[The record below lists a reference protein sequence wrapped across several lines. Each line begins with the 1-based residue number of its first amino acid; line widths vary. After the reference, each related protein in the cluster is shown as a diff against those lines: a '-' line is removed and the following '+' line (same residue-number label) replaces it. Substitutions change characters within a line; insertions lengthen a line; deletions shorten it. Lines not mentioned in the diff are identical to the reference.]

1 MPRSRGVSRRRGA
14 LLLAAVA
21 LVAAACGSAPASTP
35 GPSGSATEA
44 PSGSTSLGPSVSTS
58 SPSTSASTGPGS
70 ATPTVVDPSHA
81 VSPPGPLT
89 EGLAGADLLV
99 SRAEPFTA
107 EQQRQVAAA
116 AGVEGTDVIGL
127 GSMAIQNRV
136 ISVAAVD
143 PASYRRFT
151 PQGSAQ
157 LEAVWDRVAGGE
169 LAVTPTLSRQLSRL
183 TDQDGWL
190 RLGNDV
196 TAPDVHIGAVAPQ
209 APRVDAVVNDAWAAD
224 LGLPLGNALLVW
236 TGGTSPQK
244 VQPVL
249 EKIAGSDA
257 SVQILGPDLD
267 ISVQQ
272 TAFLTGGSVASAVGS
287 FSYRVLDGG
296 RIAPDPAWVRANI
309 RTERVPILGDVTCHR
324 ILFPQLRAA
333 LTEVVQ
339 RGLADKIHPGEYA
352 GCYYPRFIAGTTQL
366 SLHAFGIALDLN
378 VPGNLR
384 GTRGEIDRDVVRIFK
399 KWGFTWGGDWAWT
412 DPMHFEMNA
421 VVQPR

>member
-1 MPRSRGVSRRRGA
+1 MRRRRSESRMRVRGA
-14 LLLAAVA
+14 LPLAAATVV
-21 LVAAACGSAPASTP
+21 LAACGSAPASAPDPSASPTSTP
-35 GPSGSATEA
+35 SPSVGVTPA
-44 PSGSTSLGPSVSTS
+44 PSGTGD
-58 SPSTSASTGPGS
+58 PSTS
-70 ATPTVVDPSHA
+70 ATPTVVDPAHA
-81 VSPPGPLT
+81 VDPPGPLAD
-89 EGLAGADLLV
+89 GLAGADLLI
-99 SRAEPFTA
+99 SRAEPFTP
-107 EQQRQVAAA
+107 EQKLAISAASGVVETEVLGVAS
-116 AGVEGTDVIGL
+116 V
-127 GSMAIQNRV
+127 AIQNRV
-136 ISVAAVD
+136 ITVAAVD
-143 PASYRRFT
+143 PATYRRFT

-157 LEAVWDRVAGGE
+157 LQAVWDRVAGGE
-169 LAVTPTLSRQLSRL
+169 LAVTPALSRQLRRV
-183 TDQDGWL
+183 TDRDGWL

-209 APRVDAVVNDAWAAD
+209 APRIDAVVNDAWAAD
-224 LGLPLGNALLVW
+224 LGLPVGNALLVW
-236 TGGTSPQK
+236 TGETAPQE
-244 VQPVL
+244 VRPTL
-249 EKIAGSDA
+249 ERLAGADA

-272 TAFLTGGSVASAVGS
+272 TAFLTGGSVASGVGS

-309 RTERVPILGDVTCHR
+309 RTERVPILGSVTCHR
-324 ILFPQLRAA
+324 TLFPQLRAA

-339 RGLADKIHPGEYA
+339 RGLADEIHPGEYA

-384 GTRGEIDRDVVRIFK
+384 GTRGEIDRDVVRIFQ

-412 DPMHFEMNA
+412 DPMHFEMNS

>member
-1 MPRSRGVSRRRGA
+1 MRVRRDESRRSPAHGA
-14 LLLAAVA
+14 LLLAAASLA
-21 LVAAACGSAPASTP
+21 LAGCGSAPASAP
-35 GPSGSATEA
+35 DPSAS
-44 PSGSTSLGPSVSTS
+44 PSVT
-58 SPSTSASTGPGS
+58 PSLSVGVTPSASASGDPSAS
-70 ATPTVVDPSHA
+70 ATPIVVDPAHA
-81 VSPPGPLT
+81 VDPPGPLT
-89 EGLAGADLLV
+89 DGLAGADLMV

-107 EQQRQVAAA
+107 EQRQAM
-116 AGVEGTDVIGL
+116 AGVAGVMETEELGL
-127 GSMAIQNRV
+127 ASVGIQNRV

-157 LEAVWDRVAGGE
+157 LEAVWERVAGGE
-169 LAVTPTLSRQLSRL
+169 LAVTPALSRQLRRV

-209 APRVDAVVNDAWAAD
+209 APRIDAVVNDAWAAD
-224 LGLPLGNALLVW
+224 LGLPVGNAVLVW
-236 TGGTSPQK
+236 TGETAPQE
-244 VQPVL
+244 VRPAL
-249 EKIAGSDA
+249 ERLAGADA

-272 TAFLTGGSVASAVGS
+272 TAFLTGGSVATGVGS

-309 RTERVPILGDVTCHR
+309 RTERVPILGSVTCHQ

-339 RGLADKIHPGEYA
+339 RGLADEIHPDEYA

-366 SLHAFGIALDLN
+366 SLHSFGIALDLN

-384 GTRGEIDRDVVRIFK
+384 GTRGEIDRDVVRIFQ